1 MDAIKEIVE
10 RRLQHEGLRSVI
22 PDVEDCK
29 LRIVYEQH
37 GRLLE
42 WLLVEKGN
50 RSGGY
55 LIEHQADRMT
65 ILSDR
70 NAIEQCMTVERNR
83 QALGKIADVFF
94 NPTKIREWQQPSLKP
109 HKGVK
114 AFQTY
119 LELFPSLKDNDKA
132 LTLIRMER
140 EEAEFVVTL
149 FERVRSYYE
158 PTADQKDS
166 ILWRNAERFRSDTW
180 IDLLQD
186 LHKAFPI
193 MQKVAKLPFQMA
205 HQLGSQ
211 KVRFMTGISWRW
223 MHWQVYTHWHDDYF
237 YLFDRWKSNPDNYEG
252 MQQTLLESV
261 RPVVAR
267 LFPNEMI
274 VSEQTLSCEREP
286 FRFREGE
293 RNA

>member
-29 LRIVYEQH
+29 LRLVYEH
-37 GRLLE
+37 NDKLLE

-50 RSGGY
+50 RHAGY
-55 LIEHQADRMT
+55 LIEHRADRMT

-70 NAIEQCMTVERNR
+70 SAIEQCMSVELNR

-94 NPTKIREWQQPSLKP
+94 NSMKMRERQQPSMKP

-140 EEAEFVVTL
+140 EEAEFIVTL
-149 FERVRSYYE
+149 FERVRSFYE
-158 PTADQKDS
+158 PTSDQKDS
-166 ILWRNAERFRSDTW
+166 ILWRKAERFSSETW
-180 IDLLQD
+180 TDLLQD

-211 KVRFMTGISWRW
+211 KVRLMTGISWRW

-237 YLFDRWKSNPDNYEG
+237 YLFDRWKSNPDNYED

-293 RNA
+293 QNK

>member
-1 MDAIKEIVE
+1 MESMKEIVE

-29 LRIVYEQH
+29 LRLVYEQNDQ
-37 GRLLE
+37 LLE
-42 WLLVEKGN
+42 WLLVEKVN
-50 RSGGY
+50 RHAGY
-55 LIEHQADRMT
+55 LIEHQADQMT

-70 NAIEQCMTVERNR
+70 SAIEQCMSVELNR

-94 NPTKIREWQQPSLKP
+94 NSMKIREWQQPSMKP
-109 HKGVK
+109 CKGVK

-140 EEAEFVVTL
+140 EEAEFIVML
-149 FERVRSYYE
+149 FERVRSFYE
-158 PTADQKDS
+158 PTSDQKDS
-166 ILWRNAERFRSDTW
+166 ILRRKAERFRSDAC
-180 IDLLQD
+180 IALLQD
-186 LHKAFPI
+186 LHTAFPI
-193 MQKVAKLPFQMA
+193 MQKVAKLPFHMA

-211 KVRFMTGISWRW
+211 KVRLMTGISWRW

-237 YLFDRWKSNPDNYEG
+237 YLFDRWKSNPNNYDV

-261 RPVVAR
+261 RPIVAR

-274 VSEQTLSCEREP
+274 VSEQTFSCEHEP
-286 FRFREGE
+286 FRFQEGG